1 MLYKVPLILSPQ
13 PEGGFTVTSPVL
25 PELITEGDTV
35 AEALANVQDAWA
47 AVVESYQ
54 ELGRSLPPNMQLS
67 DVTGPL
73 WLETLVTAP

>member
-1 MLYKVPLILSPQ
+1 L
-13 PEGGFTVTSPVL
+13 
-25 PELITEGDTV
+25 
-35 AEALANVQDAWA
+35 A

-54 ELGRSLPPNMQLS
+54 DLGRSLPSNTQLS